1 MQGAHS
7 VFFAFVSLNIPYH
20 LWPILST
27 RYTSTTVDRA
37 GARRARF
44 PPVFHSFES
53 PASKQPG
60 FSHIPDVCTS
70 CGQTVAILSVIRAY
84 ADSRLA
90 SEVAGQGERLDALRN
105 DMELHGRET
114 RRELRELPAQ
124 LLAAVMAGIK
134 RSAYATDLRALQAE
148 VAELKTD
155 VAELKRAAGE

>member
-1 MQGAHS
+1 MLSGMSSLFTRNGASASQASATYQTCVRVVGGYGHQ
-7 VFFAFVSLNIPYH
+7 SLC
-20 LWPILST
+20 
-27 RYTSTTVDRA
+27 R
-37 GARRARF
+37 
-44 PPVFHSFES
+44 
-53 PASKQPG
+53 
-60 FSHIPDVCTS
+60 
-70 CGQTVAILSVIRAY
+70 
-84 ADSRLA
+84 RLA